1 MNTLLRVG
9 LRQQSVYIPE
19 NAMHANDTYLTPTTS
34 LLIAN
39 LAKLGFGVSESLLQA
54 LNKTTPAYQAN
65 ILENFRDVMGVNKSW
80 LPLIKNWMTPS
91 EVRVSDYIMTWF
103 NTVFQGKGT
112 QLACGHIIP
121 VNTFPLERYNGCP
134 FCGTPFESG
143 VIENYGQ
150 NKQLRVLDLWTSAS
164 PAAYLR
170 DLLSSKTALDD
181 TQMDSLKTL
190 LAQLPLPEVK
200 IGMKET
206 LVTVVDVL
214 IERNEGAKATA
225 LFTTPTDILRYL
237 WFKHTGFHQL
247 IAPKTILQR
256 KKKNNTTMYVAYTTA
271 PAFIAQSLKLKYSRR
286 DGIMVAGWLNNMAMD
301 AETMC
306 ENMHP
311 KRGMWVRF
319 IRALRLAE
327 FSQRAGFEHLH
338 TVIDKFYREDYTV
351 WQGSLNHYRLRY
363 DVNSTMDLLQQR
375 PGLFAR
381 SLFANM
387 LWFGPDPVAAA
398 FSNIVDKVP
407 ARLLFTLQMYA
418 DYYFDRTAT
427 RAVKP
432 LGGVSKKIPANRLL
446 AMYDDQQLEDMRNA
460 VTSLCLQAM
469 TKRFEAQAT
478 TAKSMY
484 IAPELFK
491 IPLSIGDRG
500 EQIQDLPAALMG
512 TRYKISGDKII
523 LFMQWGKGLR
533 AQHLDM
539 DLSCSIAYDT
549 TVDICSF
556 SRLHAP
562 GCKHSGDIRWIPN
575 KTGTAE
581 YIEIDV
587 PELER
592 VNARYVSFTCNA
604 FVKGELTPNLEV
616 GWMDNKH
623 PIKVSEKTGVAY
635 DPSCVQHMV
644 RITRGLTKGL
654 VFGVLDVKAREII
667 WLEMPFD
674 GQIVQ
679 NLNLA
684 NVKAILRK
692 LDSKL
697 SIGQLLQI
705 KAAAQQLTITDQ
717 LPADEVYT
725 PQWAMNTAAVT
736 QLFID

>member
-9 LRQQSVYIPE
+9 LRQQSVFIPE
-19 NAMHANDTYLTPTTS
+19 HAMQANAAYLTPTTG

-54 LNKTTPAYQAN
+54 LNKTTPAYQATV
-65 ILENFRDVMGVNKSW
+65 LETLRDVMGVNKNW
-80 LPLIKNWMTPS
+80 TPLIKNWTIPT
-91 EVRVSDYIMTWF
+91 EVRISDYIMTYF
-103 NTVFQGKGT
+103 NTVFQGSGT
-112 QLACGHIIP
+112 ELACGHIIP
-121 VNTFPLERYNGCP
+121 ANTFPLERYNGCP
-134 FCGTPFESG
+134 FCGTPLETG

-150 NKQLRVLDLWTSAS
+150 NKKLRVLDLWSNTT
-164 PAAYLR
+164 AANYLH
-170 DLLSSKTALDD
+170 DLLASKTALDA
-181 TQMDSLKTL
+181 TQMDSLKSL
-190 LAQLPLPEVK
+190 LLVLPLPTVK

-206 LVTVVDVL
+206 LVAVVDIL
-214 IERNEGAKATA
+214 IERNEAASAAA

-237 WFKHTGFHQL
+237 WYKHTGFTQL
-247 IAPKTILQR
+247 IAPKTIVRR
-256 KKKNNTTMYVAYTTA
+256 KIKNNTTLHVAYTTN
-271 PAFIAQSLKLKYSRR
+271 PAFVQTSLKLKYSRR
-286 DGIMVAGWLNNMAMD
+286 EGIMVAGWLNSLAMD
-301 AETMC
+301 AEAVC

-327 FSQRAGFEHLH
+327 FSQRAGFEHLR
-338 TVIDKFYREDYTV
+338 TVMDKFYREDYTV
-351 WQGSLNHYRLRY
+351 WQGTLNHYRLRY
-363 DVNSTMDLLQQR
+363 DVNSTMYLLQQR

-387 LWFGPDPVAAA
+387 LWFGPEPVVAAFQA
-398 FSNIVDKVP
+398 IVDKIP

-418 DYYFDRTAT
+418 DYYFDKTAT
-427 RAVKP
+427 RSVKP
-432 LGGVSKKIPANRLL
+432 LGGVSKSIPANRLL
-446 AMYDDQQLEDMRNA
+446 AMYDEAQLLAMQA
-460 VTSLCLQAM
+460 SITTLCLEAM

-512 TRYKISGDKII
+512 TRYKTNGDKII
-523 LFMQWGKGLR
+523 LFMQWGKGLP

-539 DLSCSIAYDT
+539 DLSCRIAYDT
-549 TVDICSF
+549 HVDFCSYM
-556 SRLHAP
+556 RLHTV
-562 GCKHSGDIRWIPN
+562 GCKHSGDIRCIPSQI
-575 KTGTAE
+575 GTAE
-581 YIEIDV
+581 YIEIDI
-587 PELER
+587 PQLEQAG
-592 VNARYVSFTCNA
+592 ARYVTFTCNA
-604 FVKGELTPNLEV
+604 FSRGEITPNLEV

-623 PIKVSEKTGVAY
+623 PMRVSEKKGVAY

-654 VFGVLDVKAREII
+654 VFGVLDVKAKEII

-674 GQIVQ
+674 GQVVLQ
-679 NLNLA
+679 LDLA
-684 NVKAILRK
+684 NVKAILKK

-725 PQWAMNTAAVT
+725 AKWAMNTAAVT
-736 QLFID
+736 QLFLD